1 MTFKELA
8 EQYLKEFP
16 NGIWVH
22 FNSDDP
28 DPWRD
33 LNG

>member
-22 FNSDDP
+22 FNSDNP
-28 DPWRD
+28 DTKPS
-33 LNG
+33 